1 MWPRDWSSDVCSS
14 DLGGALYAA
23 GADESLISKLISNLG
38 EAGLDDGSTSVS
50 SEDGTVAVRIG
61 APSSGKLSDH
71 KHFDDALHNLDSA
84 HFAMFIDID
93 AVDPNP
99 GEERGVVGVTA
110 RTAGDNGEFTLLWVL
125 PYAICVN

>member
-84 HFAMFIDID
+84 HFAMFKIGRASCRERVLLLLSAAILDMIE
-93 AVDPNP
+93 AVDDDRSSSRNP
-99 GEERGVVGVTA
+99 
-110 RTAGDNGEFTLLWVL
+110 
-125 PYAICVN
+125 C